1 MSDNVLPGGSIAIRI
16 DKPSNRRI
24 VIPALEVVEASFP
37 VVDIPTVAQRVDIRQ
52 RARCGNDFP
61 VRVIVVACDN
71 VLAGV
76 HNPHHVPLQVGD
88 VVVHRAVVLHG
99 VGGSIGIV
107 EEVNG
112 IGAPGHA
119 HQLATGI
126 VVTVGGAVDNLAG
139 SQAAGIIG
147 EAQAVAA
154 CGGSCQAPTV
164 SPGEVP
170 ANAVVVAGGIANGV
184 VGNGLAVK
192 GGEQILPVGVAV
204 GIGMPIGCQN
214 IARTIIRIGV
224 SIVTNGLEE
233 LTLVVVGIGDGSLP
247 RGSIGGD
254 VTHAV
259 IGITIPLP
267 AAGHGCHLH
276 GGLGAANIPVGILTG
291 HRAAGDGGQ
300 APQAIVA
307 HGQGSAHTGGHGVQA
322 AIG

>member
-1 MSDNVLPGGSIAIRI
+1 MHNRIIIAVCKHIASLYADIGRTIYVRINEPTNGGI
-16 DKPSNRRI
+16 I
-24 VIPALEVVEASFP
+24 VSALEVVEAGLP
-37 VVDIPTVAQRVDIRQ
+37 VVDIPTVAQRVDICQ
-52 RARCGNDFP
+52 RAGCGNDLAIG
-61 VRVIVVACDN
+61 VVVVACDN

-76 HNPHHVPLQVGD
+76 HNPHHIAPEVGH

-170 ANAVVVAGGIANGV
+170 AIAVIVTGGV
-184 VGNGLAVK
+184 VNGIIGNGF
-192 GGEQILPVGVAV
+192 PV
-204 GIGMPIGCQN
+204 
-214 IARTIIRIGV
+214 
-224 SIVTNGLEE
+224 
-233 LTLVVVGIGDGSLP
+233 
-247 RGSIGGD
+247 IGGQK
-254 VTHAV
+254 VL
-259 IGITIPLP
+259 PLR
-267 AAGHGCHLH
+267 
-276 GGLGAANIPVGILTG
+276 IPVGIGVGGFSIGSGQNIAYRVIDLGCRWDKYTTDLQCWQHPIILLIWEMPWNPKIPG
-291 HRAAGDGGQ
+291 LMWRKPNLHSVARSPKLFRFHTVNDG
-300 APQAIVA
+300 ICC
-307 HGQGSAHTGGHGVQA
+307 SF
-322 AIG
+322 